1 MSELDA
7 VRRAG
12 IEVTGIEIVD
22 EAERTAKPS
31 DLFWPWFAA
40 NVSVFGISYG
50 SFVLGFGLSLT
61 QAVLVTVLGVVVSF
75 AACGLVAI
83 AGKRG
88 SAPTM
93 ILSRAPFGVVGQKL
107 PGVFSWLISIGWETF
122 LAITATL
129 ATATVLRELGWGGGT
144 ATKVVA
150 CAVICSISHG
160 PWMTSAKPG

>member
-1 MSELDA
+1 MSEQPTAGPSGLEA

-12 IEVTGIEIVD
+12 IEVTGIEVID
-22 EAERTAKPS
+22 ESDRTAKPS

-50 SFVLGFGLSLT
+50 SYVLGFGLSLV

-93 ILSRAPFGVVGQKL
+93 VLSRAPFGD
-107 PGVFSWLISIGWETF
+107 
-122 LAITATL
+122 
-129 ATATVLRELGWGGGT
+129 R
-144 ATKVVA
+144 
-150 CAVICSISHG
+150 
-160 PWMTSAKPG
+160 